1 MSMNINKILLR
12 ELLRELCEIDGASG
26 QEDRV
31 RDFILS
37 KIGGICECRV
47 TPLGCVI
54 AEYKGGQS
62 AAKKLMISAHMD
74 EVGLIIT
81 WINSDGT
88 LNFNCIG
95 GVEADAVIGRQVRL
109 QSGISGAV
117 GSKAVHNMSEEE
129 RKAAPKF
136 DGLYI
141 DIGAFDRADAEK
153 HVSLGDHAYFT
164 AGYAEKDGFIRSKA
178 IDDRAGC
185 AIMLTMIL
193 EHALPYDCTFTFV
206 TQEEIGL
213 RGARTAAFDVAPDFA
228 LVLEATTAADIP
240 LSEGDKRCCILGQG
254 PVVSYMDRS
263 TLYDRGLYSLSIRL
277 AEEMGIKRQT
287 KTVIAGGNDS
297 GAVHI
302 SRGGVRTCAVSV
314 PCRYLHTPCCVINE
328 EDYFD
333 SYALSLAMAIEIL
346 SGRV

>member
-1 MSMNINKILLR
+1 MSININKTLLR
-12 ELLRELCEIDGASG
+12 QLLRELCELDGASG

-31 RDFILS
+31 REFILD
-37 KIGGICECRV
+37 KIRDKCECRV

-54 AEYKGGQS
+54 AEYKGGNVP
-62 AAKKLMISAHMD
+62 AGKLMISAHMD
-74 EVGLIIT
+74 EVGLIVT
-81 WINSDGT
+81 GINSDGT
-88 LNFNCIG
+88 LNINCIG

-109 QSGISGAV
+109 QNGIMGAV

-129 RKAAPKF
+129 RKCAPKF
-136 DGLYI
+136 EGLYI
-141 DIGAFDRADAEK
+141 DIGAIDRADAEK
-153 HVSLGDHAYFT
+153 HVSLGDYAYFT
-164 AGYAEKDGFIRSKA
+164 SGFAEKGGFIRSKA

-185 AIMLTMIL
+185 AIMLAMIL
-193 EHALPYDCTFTFV
+193 DNALSYDCTFTFV

-240 LSEGDKRCCILGQG
+240 LSEGDKRCCILGEG

-263 TLYDRGLYSLSIRL
+263 TLYDRGLYGLSIRL
-277 AEEMGIKRQT
+277 AEDMGIKRQT

-297 GAVHI
+297 GAIHI

-333 SYALSLAMAIEIL
+333 SYALSLAMAEKIL
-346 SGRV
+346 SGEV